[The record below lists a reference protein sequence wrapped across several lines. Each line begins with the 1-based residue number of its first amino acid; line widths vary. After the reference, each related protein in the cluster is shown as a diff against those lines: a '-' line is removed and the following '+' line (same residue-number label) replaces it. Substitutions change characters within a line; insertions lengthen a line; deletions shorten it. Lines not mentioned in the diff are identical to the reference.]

1 MIIWRSNAIYYL
13 FSPIETS
20 LSPSRS
26 PENEI
31 KIEEINS
38 PPSSPILG
46 QKKKSGKQPNRKNST
61 SLLCNNK
68 KVVNE
73 YALEALLHSKLKP
86 GDPGYYSPESLK
98 RNSEMYPPL
107 PIKIEKHSK
116 VCILYTEM

>member
-1 MIIWRSNAIYYL
+1 M
-13 FSPIETS
+13 SPPKS
-20 LSPSRS
+20 Q
-26 PENEI
+26 ENEI
-31 KIEEINS
+31 TIDEIKS

-46 QKKKSGKQPNRKNST
+46 LRKKRQKQPERKKST
-61 SLLCNNK
+61 SLLSNNIDDFKDSSRKSGK
-68 KVVNE
+68 KIVNK

-116 VCILYTEM
+116 V

>member
-1 MIIWRSNAIYYL
+1 M
-13 FSPIETS
+13 SP
-20 LSPSRS
+20 PKS

-31 KIEEINS
+31 TIDEFKS

-46 QKKKSGKQPNRKNST
+46 LTLRKKREKQPERKKSASLLSNNLDDFKDSSRKSGKKIV
-61 SLLCNNK
+61 NK
-68 KVVNE
+68 

-116 VCILYTEM
+116 V

>member
-1 MIIWRSNAIYYL
+1 M
-13 FSPIETS
+13 SP
-20 LSPSRS
+20 PKS

-31 KIEEINS
+31 TIDEIKS

-46 QKKKSGKQPNRKNST
+46 LRKKREKQPKDSSRKSGKKIV
-61 SLLCNNK
+61 NK
-68 KVVNE
+68 

-116 VCILYTEM
+116 V